1 MSQLISRAYSLNDK
15 ELAEYPLPELKQLD
29 AEPYPPVSSKV
40 TDATPNSCPFDWL
53 ETAEIFRIDD
63 YFLPMNNS
71 NTYTLITNYYK
82 QTAVY
87 HSIKLLDLSTC
98 PRLNFTFKLK
108 LSRLTTYLEN
118 VQNTIFTRMPDDWKF
133 RETLTNRWVK

>member
-1 MSQLISRAYSLNDK
+1 MSQLISRAYNLSDK
-15 ELAEYPLPELKQLD
+15 ELADYPLPELKQLD
-29 AEPYPPVSSKV
+29 AEPYPH
-40 TDATPNSCPFDWL
+40 NSCPFDWL

-82 QTAVY
+82 QTAIY
-87 HSIKLLDLSTC
+87 HSIKLLDLLVC
-98 PRLNFTFKLK
+98 PKLDFTFKLK
-108 LSRLTTYLEN
+108 LARLTTYLEN
-118 VQNTIFTRMPDDWKF
+118 VLTTIFTRMPDDWKF